1 MLPLVSVS
9 DVFFFVIIFK
19 HNIRNEELYV
29 EVSSKKYTHQNRS
42 IYEDTGFTNSA
53 ILPPVSILTY

>member
-1 MLPLVSVS
+1 M
-9 DVFFFVIIFK
+9 FFFFLIIFK

-29 EVSSKKYTHQNRS
+29 EVSSKKYTHQNRN

-53 ILPPVSILTY
+53 FLPPVSILTY

>member
-9 DVFFFVIIFK
+9 DVFFFLIIFK

-29 EVSSKKYTHQNRS
+29 EVSSKKYTHQNRN

-53 ILPPVSILTY
+53 FLPPVSILTY